1 MKAKLK
7 SVASVQMG
15 HSFRTRLDP
24 DQSGNVVVIQMKDLT
39 EDNRLNQGELVVI
52 DMKELKEKHR
62 VEVNDIAF
70 RSRGLTNT
78 AALIDAEL
86 ENAVVA
92 APLLRIRVE
101 KKNKIDPAYLC
112 WFINQPA
119 SQAALLSQSTGTVQR
134 TIGKSALESL
144 ELVIP
149 PIDVQ
154 IKIVELERLAIN
166 EQRIMKELA
175 EKKRQ
180 LMEGILMR
188 FASESQ

>member
-7 SVASVQMG
+7 SIASVQMG
-15 HSFRTRLDP
+15 HSFRTKLDP
-24 DQSGNVVVIQMKDLT
+24 DQSGNVAIIQMKDLT
-39 EDNRLNQGELVVI
+39 EDNRLNHGELVVI

-62 VEVNDIAF
+62 VEMKDIAF

-86 ENAVVA
+86 ENAVIA

-101 KKNKIDPAYLC
+101 NKREIDPAYLC

-119 SQAALLSQSTGTVQR
+119 SQAALLRQSTGSGQR
-134 TIGKSALESL
+134 AIGKPALESL
-144 ELVIP
+144 EILIP
-149 PIDVQ
+149 PMDVQ
-154 IKIVELERLAIN
+154 IKIVKLERLAIN
-166 EQRIMKELA
+166 EQRIMRELA